1 MPASITDKVLTP
13 ELVRI
18 LKIFGLVSILLVIGL
33 SFFNEKRANN
43 SGTAPSPMRVTDAE
57 RIFFKNV
64 RSIAYDIENLKEAK
78 MVAYRHS
85 KISENSQV
93 TSLPVAI
100 LLNRT
105 KDEAYLYWE
114 FPNDSLPIVVNW
126 ENPSNGKSG
135 EIRFEGGD
143 KFAHLAFG
151 KDIFPLLSNEEVN
164 FGINF
169 SGKKLKI
176 LETEDA
182 RMPVLTS
189 LKDYFKLINNTG
201 E

>member
-1 MPASITDKVLTP
+1 MPASSADKVLTP
-13 ELVRI
+13 EIIRI
-18 LKIFGLVSILLVIGL
+18 LKIFGLISLLLVFGL

-43 SGTAPSPMRVTDAE
+43 SGAEPSPMRVADAD
-57 RIFFKNV
+57 RIFFKNI
-64 RSIAYDIENLKEAK
+64 RSISYEIENLKEAK

-85 KISENSQV
+85 KRSENSQV

-105 KDEAYLYWE
+105 KDEAYLYWD

-126 ENPSNGKSG
+126 ENPSNGESG
-135 EIRFEGGD
+135 EIRFDGGD

-151 KDIFPLLSNEEVN
+151 EEIFPLLSNDEVK
-164 FGINF
+164 FGITF
-169 SGKKLKI
+169 SGKKLAI
-176 LETEDA
+176 LETEDD

-189 LKDYFKLINNTG
+189 LKDYFKLINKTG